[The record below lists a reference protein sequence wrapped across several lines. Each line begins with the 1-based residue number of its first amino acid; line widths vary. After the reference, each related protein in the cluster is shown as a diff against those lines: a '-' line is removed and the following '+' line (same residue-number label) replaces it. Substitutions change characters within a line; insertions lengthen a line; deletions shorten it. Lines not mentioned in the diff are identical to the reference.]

1 MTIQT
6 EGFTGWPD
14 GAPGP
19 FFIVINRTKS
29 NEEKILCSSHN
40 GSDLTVLADD
50 GTGSTGRAAD
60 QTSAQSH
67 AIGSVVEH
75 ILTATDAREANTHVN
90 DTTQH
95 ISVGTLALRP
105 STSLVVGQTYYA
117 TDEEILYIYS
127 SSNGWRATTAH
138 PRIVEDVDL
147 TSTYKI
153 KNMVD
158 PTNAQDAATKTWVE
172 TTITANTAGSVA
184 AAAASAA
191 AALVSETNAATSATN
206 SSTSAAQSATSAV
219 EAANSAAA
227 AAAALDQF
235 DDRYLGSKSS
245 FPTTD
250 NDGDPLVSGA
260 LFYLNTGTSEQIGMY
275 VYDGSGWIKAS
286 AAATASIITYEYT
299 ATGSQTAFT
308 GNDRNGVSL
317 SFTGSLI
324 QVFLNGV
331 LLSPGNDYTTSTNT
345 VTLAS
350 GATAGDEVLVVAFAS
365 FSVADTY
372 TQTQANALF
381 ATQSELAS
389 AGFSPI
395 LLMGA

>member
-1 MTIQT
+1 MVVRDYRGSAQSTFLAAAVSATDMTIQT

-40 GSDLTVLADD
+40 GTDLTVLADD

-95 ISVGTLALRP
+95 ISVGTLADRP

-127 SSNGWRATTAH
+127 STNGWRATTAH

-147 TSTYKI
+147 SSTYKI
-153 KNMVD
+153 KNMID
-158 PTNAQDAATKTWVE
+158 PTDAQDAATKTWVE
-172 TTITANTAGSVA
+172 TTASAITSADAA

-191 AALVSETNAATSATN
+191 AAATSETNAAASATAAAASATSAATSATN
-206 SSTSAAQSATSAV
+206 A
-219 EAANSAAA
+219 EASF
-227 AAAALDQF
+227 DSF
-235 DDRYLGSKSS
+235 DDRYLGAKATD
-245 FPTTD
+245 PATD
-250 NDGDPLVSGA
+250 NDGNALITGA
-260 LFYLNTGTSEQIGMY
+260 LVFNSTSNEMKVWNGSAWQLVDSASGISPSLIDAKGDLIAGTANDTVARLAVGT
-275 VYDGSGWIKAS
+275 DGFVLTADS
-286 AAATASIITYEYT
+286 AE
-299 ATGSQTAFT
+299 ATGLKWSAST
-308 GNDRNGVSL
+308 GGGAGLQD
-317 SFTGSLI
+317 
-324 QVFLNGV
+324 VF
-331 LLSPGNDYTTSTNT
+331 
-345 VTLAS
+345 
-350 GATAGDEVLVVAFAS
+350 F
-365 FSVADTY
+365 
-372 TQTQANALF
+372 
-381 ATQSELAS
+381 
-389 AGFSPI
+389 
-395 LLMGA
+395 LMGA